1 MRNARLFE
9 PTEEEGTYKVSLVD
23 HVDPRGNVPG
33 WVVNMFKKKAGEA
46 FLKLQQA
53 YGSK

>member
-1 MRNARLFE
+1 MLVYLNQLMRKEHF
-9 PTEEEGTYKVSLVD
+9 KVSLVD